1 MERLKEQLR
10 SMCRGMYV
18 TLDVAIVMCQ
28 NVCAM
33 DTSRQG
39 ILTILL
45 NIGRGIPTRTD
56 WGNALITVIVAAR
69 L

>member
-1 MERLKEQLR
+1 MDNRNSGTIKR
-10 SMCRGMYV
+10 AITVYVPGMYV

-45 NIGRGIPTRTD
+45 NI
-56 WGNALITVIVAAR
+56 W
-69 L
+69 

>member
-1 MERLKEQLR
+1 
-10 SMCRGMYV
+10 MCRGMYV

-33 DTSRQG
+33 DMSRQG

-45 NIGRGIPTRTD
+45 NI
-56 WGNALITVIVAAR
+56 W
-69 L
+69 